1 MRKASTSIAVCVALI
16 LLLSLV
22 QPGTAQNSATQ
33 QELSETVAA
42 LVRNKLE
49 MIEIEAAGTKE
60 EWAGRY
66 RSSEGPTVTTDLAW
80 SPVSGFIVWWY
91 NCSRP
96 TSARANHGAA
106 VFENGSLKISPQMS
120 EDVPGSFTVAAEFV
134 PVKWGAQ
141 HYLIPRDQLLKFIY
155 AVNSGS
161 EPEID
166 SFLLKVGD
174 NEKKRRGRPSVPA
187 EYARYLGMKPIR
199 ATVSSLLS
207 QDKPWYSKVI
217 LNAGKSEG
225 VIPEMKFYR
234 LQRGGPFVALEVT
247 SVAEHTAEAAVVIVS
262 GPNEERFPPKR
273 GWRFSSRAPRGSRN
287 YLP

>member
-1 MRKASTSIAVCVALI
+1 MLKPGTSVAVCVALI
-16 LLLSLV
+16 LLLSVV
-22 QPGTAQNSATQ
+22 QPGTAQDSATQ
-33 QELSETVAA
+33 QQLSEPLAA

-49 MIEIEAAGTKE
+49 MIEIETAGTNE

-66 RSSEGPTVTTDLAW
+66 RASEGPTITTDLAW

-96 TSARANHGAA
+96 TSARANHGTA
-106 VFENGSLKISPQMS
+106 VFENGSLKISPRIS
-120 EDVPGSFTVAAEFV
+120 TDVPGSFTVASEFV

-166 SFLLKVGD
+166 LFLLKVGD
-174 NEKKRRGRPSVPA
+174 NEKQRRGRPTVPP

-199 ATVSSLLS
+199 ATISSL
-207 QDKPWYSKVI
+207 QPTTQRWYQKVI

-234 LQRGGPFVALEVT
+234 LQRGGPFVALEVI
-247 SVAEHTAEAAVVIVS
+247 SVNEHTADAAVVVVS
-262 GPNEERFPPKR
+262 GINEEKFPLKR